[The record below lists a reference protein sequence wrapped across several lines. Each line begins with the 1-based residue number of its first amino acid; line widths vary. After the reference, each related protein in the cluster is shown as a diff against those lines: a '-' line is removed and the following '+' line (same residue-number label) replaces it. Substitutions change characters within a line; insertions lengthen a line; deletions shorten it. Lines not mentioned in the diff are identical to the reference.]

1 MGWRV
6 EFHPAFATEFLD
18 LDPAVQDEALALVE
32 LLKMLGPRLKRPHS
46 DTLSGSEHA
55 NMKELRFAAAGGVWR
70 IAYAFDPG
78 RKAILLVAGDKSGE
92 AFLRDA
98 HRESRRAS
106 SSASEI
112 CSNFGAVCMTKPYRA
127 VPSEE
132 IVERLSPER
141 RARIA
146 ARASE
151 LLSEQMT
158 LREIRKL
165 RALTQEDVAKSLGG
179 KQVYVSRI
187 EQRADV
193 KLSTLRDYVQALGGE
208 LQLLVTFPDDR
219 TVRIG
224 ELGDAEGRSRTRGKR
239 KTAA

>member
-1 MGWRV
+1 
-6 EFHPAFATEFLD
+6 
-18 LDPAVQDEALALVE
+18 
-32 LLKMLGPRLKRPHS
+32 
-46 DTLSGSEHA
+46 
-55 NMKELRFAAAGGVWR
+55 
-70 IAYAFDPG
+70 
-78 RKAILLVAGDKSGE
+78 
-92 AFLRDA
+92 
-98 HRESRRAS
+98 
-106 SSASEI
+106 
-112 CSNFGAVCMTKPYRA
+112 MTKPYRTI
-127 VPSEE
+127 PSEE
-132 IVERLSPER
+132 IAEKLSPER

-165 RALTQEDVAKSLGG
+165 RALTQEDVARSLGG

-208 LQLLVTFPDDR
+208 LQLLVTFPGDQ

-224 ELGDAEGRSRTRGKR
+224 ALGEAEGRSRMRGKR